1 MVQWRLIR
9 VGMTTA
15 PSNSNPKSNQSPR
28 RQINVTT
35 ELPHQT
41 EYTLALNGEYSH
53 VAFDEVR
60 APLNKGKW
68 RSEVFKGSDSL
79 PLDVEVGT
87 GNGTHFAHHA
97 QEHPDRFL
105 VGLELKYKPLIQT
118 IRRALNAK
126 CKNAAV
132 ARYHAFNIDELF
144 NEGEIDN
151 IFIHFPDP
159 WTSPKKPKN
168 RFVCKQNLEV
178 LFRLQKPGS
187 IIEFK
192 TDSLDY
198 FLWAMEEIQQ
208 SPYKILFE
216 TQDLHNSIIKAE
228 NFETAFEKI
237 FLREGIKINFVRLQ
251 KLI

>member
-1 MVQWRLIR
+1 
-9 VGMTTA
+9 MTTPA
-15 PSNSNPKSNQSPR
+15 QTPK
-28 RQINVTT
+28 RQINITT
-35 ELPHQT
+35 QLPHQT

-60 APLNKGKW
+60 APLKKGLW
-68 RSEVFKGSDSL
+68 RSDVFKAEAEM
-79 PLDVEVGT
+79 PMDVEVGT
-87 GNGTHFAHHA
+87 GNGTHFAFYA
-97 QEHPDRFL
+97 QKNPNRLL

-118 IRRALNAK
+118 IRRALNAN

-132 ARYHAFNIDELF
+132 ARFHAFNIAELF

-151 IFIHFPDP
+151 VFIHFPDP

-168 RFVCKQNLEV
+168 RFVCKQNLEI
-178 LFRLQKPGS
+178 LHRLQKPGS

-192 TDSLDY
+192 TDSLVY
-198 FLWAMEEIQQ
+198 FLWAMDEIRQ
-208 SPYKILFE
+208 SSYKILFE
-216 TQDLHNSIIKAE
+216 TQDLHNSPIKAE

-251 KLI
+251 KV

>member
-1 MVQWRLIR
+1 
-9 VGMTTA
+9 MTTTQTKNNIA
-15 PSNSNPKSNQSPR
+15 PR
-28 RQINVTT
+28 RQINITT

-60 APLNKGKW
+60 APKNQGKW
-68 RSEVFKGSDSL
+68 RSEIFKVGSEL
-79 PLDVEVGT
+79 PMDVEVGT
-87 GNGTHFAHHA
+87 GNGTHFAYYA
-97 QEHPDRFL
+97 QKNPQRML

-118 IRRALNAK
+118 IRRALNAG

-144 NEGEIDN
+144 AEGEIDN
-151 IFIHFPDP
+151 VFIHFPDP

-178 LFRLQKPGS
+178 LHRLQKPGS

-198 FLWAMEEIQQ
+198 FLWAMDEIRE
-208 SPYKILFE
+208 SSYKILYE
-216 TQDLHNSIIKAE
+216 TQDLHNSPIKSE

-251 KLI
+251 KVSE

>member
-1 MVQWRLIR
+1 MR
-9 VGMTTA
+9 VLTA
-15 PSNSNPKSNQSPR
+15 NTK
-28 RQINVTT
+28 RQINITT
-35 ELPHQT
+35 QLPHQT

-68 RSEVFKGSDSL
+68 RSDVFKAEGAL
-79 PLDVEVGT
+79 PMDLEVGT

-97 QEHPDRFL
+97 AKHPNRLL

-118 IRRALNAK
+118 IRRAVNAG

-132 ARYHAFNIDELF
+132 ARFHAFNIEDLF
-144 NEGEIDN
+144 TEGEIDN
-151 IFIHFPDP
+151 VFIHFPDP

-168 RFVCKQNLEV
+168 RFVCKQNLE
-178 LFRLQKPGS
+178 LLHKLQKPGA

-192 TDSLDY
+192 TDSLVY
-198 FLWAMEEIQQ
+198 FLWAMEEIRQ
-208 SPYKILFE
+208 SSYKILFE
-216 TQDLHNSIIKAE
+216 TQDLHNSEIKAE

-251 KLI
+251 KA